1 MTDETKNLEVA
12 KEEVKTIEGA
22 ERTRDRRAYV
32 PRANIYETENEI
44 MIVAD
49 MPGVDEK
56 TVDITLEKNEL
67 TINGYIEEERH
78 EGYSLM
84 YAEYGTGDY
93 QRTCIIP
100 NELNRDK
107 IQASVKDGVL
117 RLKLPKA
124 NEAKTRVI
132 DVKAG

>member
-1 MTDETKNLEVA
+1 MKEETKNLEIS
-12 KEEVKTIEGA
+12 KEEVKTVEGT

-32 PRANIYETENEI
+32 PRANIYETADDI
-44 MIVAD
+44 FIATD
-49 MPGVDEK
+49 MPGVDDK
-56 TVDITLEKNEL
+56 TVEIILEKNEL
-67 TINGYIEEERH
+67 TINGYVEEEQH

-93 QRTCIIP
+93 QRTFIIP
-100 NELNRDK
+100 NEINRDK
-107 IQASVKDGVL
+107 IEASIKDGVL

-124 NEAKTRVI
+124 DQLRTRVI